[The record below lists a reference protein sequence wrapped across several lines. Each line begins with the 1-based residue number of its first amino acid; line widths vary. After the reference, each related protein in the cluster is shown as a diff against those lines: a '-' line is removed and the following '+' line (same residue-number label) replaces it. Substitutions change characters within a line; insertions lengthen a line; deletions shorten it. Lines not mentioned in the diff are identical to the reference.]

1 MNAELLAVGSEILI
15 GDICNTHAQ
24 YLSKQLA
31 LLGIN
36 LLRHTTVGDN
46 PLRLENALKETK
58 DRSDLVVI
66 TGGLGPTKDDLTKE
80 TVAQLCC
87 LQLENDLHTQKRI
100 ENFFNKQNKAMPKNN
115 LKQALIPKG
124 AVVFDNDYGTA
135 PGIAIDF
142 DQTIFILLPGPPNE
156 MIPMFEKN
164 VVPYLNKFSDS
175 IIISRDLHF
184 FGISESK
191 ADEKLSDFLC
201 QSNPT
206 VGLYA
211 KEGEIRVRVSAKAST
226 ENECKELLRP
236 TIEKIK
242 EKLGDYLYG
251 VDCDSLEKVVVETAL
266 NKNMEIAVAESCTGG
281 MISSKIA
288 SVPGASGCFHCGIV
302 FYSNDIKRD
311 VLGVDESILTNY
323 GAVSSQTAEMMA
335 LGVRKLANADIG
347 VSVTGIAGPSGG
359 SEEKPVGLVY
369 VGIATESEV
378 KTYKLLLSRGLP
390 DERESIRTRSALFA
404 LNAVRLALE
413 NMPNKND

>member
-31 LLGIN
+31 FLGIN

-46 PLRLENALKETK
+46 PLRLTNALKEAK

-80 TVAQLCC
+80 TVAQLCS
-87 LQLENDLHTQKRI
+87 LHLENNLSTQKRI
-100 ENFFNKQNKAMPKNN
+100 ENFFSKQNKSMPKNN

-124 AVVFDNDYGTA
+124 AVIFENNYGTA

-156 MIPMFEKN
+156 MIPMFEKK
-164 VVPYLNKFSDS
+164 VIPYLNKFSDS
-175 IIISRDLHF
+175 AILSHNLHF

-191 ADEKLSDFLC
+191 ADEKLSGLLC

-211 KEGEIRVRVSAKAST
+211 KDGEFRVRVSAKAST
-226 ENECKELLRP
+226 KDECEELLRP

-242 EKLGDYLYG
+242 EKIGSYLYG
-251 VDCDSLEKVVVETAL
+251 VDCDSLEKVVVETTL
-266 NKNMEIAVAESCTGG
+266 NKNIEIAVAESCTGG

-302 FYSNDIKRD
+302 SYSNDIKQD
-311 VLGVDESILTNY
+311 ILGVDETVLNDY

-335 LGVRKLANADIG
+335 LGVRKLAKADIG

-378 KTYKLLLSRGLP
+378 KTHKLLLSRGLP

-404 LNAVRLALE
+404 LNAVRLELE
-413 NMPNKND
+413 KLSIKH

>member
-15 GDICNTHAQ
+15 GDICNTHSQ

-36 LLRHTTVGDN
+36 LLRHSAVGDN
-46 PLRLENALKETK
+46 PLRLANSLKEAK

-80 TVAQLCC
+80 TVAQFCSLP
-87 LQLENDLHTQKRI
+87 LENNLSAQKRI
-100 ENFFNKQNKAMPKNN
+100 ENFFSKQNKAMPKNN

-124 AVVFDNDYGTA
+124 ALIFENDYGTA
-135 PGIAIDF
+135 PGMAIDF

-156 MIPMFEKN
+156 MIPMFEEK

-175 IIISRDLHF
+175 VILSHNLHF

-191 ADEKLSDFLC
+191 ADEKLSSLLS

-211 KEGEIRVRVSAKAST
+211 KEGEFRIRVSAKAST
-226 ENECKELLRP
+226 KDKCEKLLRP

-242 EKLGDYLYG
+242 EKIGDYLYG

-288 SVPGASGCFHCGIV
+288 SIPGASGCFHCGIV
-302 FYSNDIKRD
+302 SYSNDIKQD
-311 VLGVDESILTNY
+311 ILGVDETVLNDY
-323 GAVSSQTAEMMA
+323 GAVSPQTAEMMA
-335 LGVRKLANADIG
+335 IGVSKLAKADIG

-390 DERESIRTRSALFA
+390 DERESIRTRSSLFA
-404 LNAVRLALE
+404 LNAVRLELE
-413 NMPNKND
+413 KLSIKQ